1 MKKGKSKNKKE
12 QLPLILTGPA
22 DDSLKTEDSKPH
34 SDIMDTAAGI
44 GPPTEGI
51 LKDDVSTEESSKDTT
66 DHMKPTVHDKTSLV
80 RGHSSLPK
88 EEVDQNEGGRERHSS
103 VLKEEGEQ
111 SEEGRERQSSVPEE
125 EGEQGEGGRERQ
137 SSVPEEE
144 VEQSEGGRERQS
156 LTSEEDEEPEE
167 GGKEIPNTL
176 PQPFRRLEQTKEG
189 DLLHSLKTFTSVDLL
204 TGPDRYACNTC
215 TDKLMKEKSSQR
227 IFADNQTAKDNESK
241 LV

>member
-66 DHMKPTVHDKTSLV
+66 DHMKPTVHDETSLV

-111 SEEGRERQSSVPEE
+111 S
-125 EGEQGEGGRERQ
+125 EGGRERQ

-167 GGKEIPNTL
+167 GGKEIPNIL

-227 IFADNQTAKDNESK
+227 KFADNQTAKDNESK